1 MNIAIEPFALQ
12 TKSVSSSSTETAMP
26 WASVTASEDLEALAP
41 EWRALSE
48 NGLATPYQSYGW
60 ISSYAKTVA
69 VVRVE
74 RVFAVAVRAAD
85 GRLLA
90 VIPLEILKRRL
101 ATVAGFVGDR
111 HANYH
116 MGVFD
121 RAFAAGLDA
130 AMARQLLIEAGNAIG
145 GLDALCFVH
154 QPQSWDGIT
163 NPLIAMASAGSPSQ
177 AYWLK
182 LESDGEATLKR
193 SMSAHARKKMRSKRN
208 RFAEMGKSR
217 AYRATTD
224 VQIDVLLGD
233 FLRQKSLRFKA
244 MGLPDPFAEP
254 GVAEFI
260 RQGARAGAMELY
272 GLELNGRNV
281 SCYLGTTTSSRFSG
295 MATSFEPDEEI
306 SRTSPGELLL
316 LDLIEKQCA
325 RGFDAL
331 DLGVGEARYKSTI
344 CDSVD
349 LLFDTF
355 VPLTPRGRAYV
366 AIAIAKRRTKA
377 WIKQTPW
384 ALSAVNRLRR
394 DHHSSAD
401 A

>member
-1 MNIAIEPFALQ
+1 MSIAITSREH
-12 TKSVSSSSTETAMP
+12 SMSTPATMLGDKP
-26 WASVTASEDLEALAP
+26 WASITAHEDFDALAP
-41 EWRALSE
+41 EWCALSDA
-48 NGLATPYQSYGW
+48 GLATPYQSHGW
-60 ISSYAKTVA
+60 ISAYARTVA
-69 VVRVE
+69 VARKE
-74 RVFAVAVRAAD
+74 RVYAVAVRGAD

-90 VIPLEILKRRL
+90 VLPLEILRRKL

-121 RAFAAGLDA
+121 RDFAAGLTPELARHMLVDVA
-130 AMARQLLIEAGNAIG
+130 ASIG

-163 NPLIAMASAGSPSQ
+163 NPLIALASTGSPSQ
-177 AYWLK
+177 AYWLA
-182 LESDGEATLKR
+182 LEQDGEVTLKR

-208 RFAEMGKSR
+208 RFAEMGVSR
-217 AYRATTD
+217 THRATTPD
-224 VQIDVLLGD
+224 EIDKLLGD
-233 FLRQKSLRFKA
+233 FLRQKSMRFKD
-244 MGLPDPFAEP
+244 MGLPDPFADA
-254 GVAEFI
+254 GVAQFL
-260 RQGARAGAMELY
+260 RQGALAGAMELY

-281 SCYLGTTTSSRFSG
+281 SCYVGTTTKTRFSG
-295 MATSFEPDEEI
+295 MATSFEPDEDI
-306 SRTSPGELLL
+306 ARTSPGELLL
-316 LDLIEKQCA
+316 LDLIAQQCE
-325 RGFDAL
+325 RGLVAL

-344 CDSVD
+344 CDNVD
-349 LLFDTF
+349 PLFDTF
-355 VPLTPRGRAYV
+355 LPLTTRGKAHV

-394 DHHSSAD
+394 DRHNVAE